1 MTELHEF
8 EAQASVIEECFHCP
22 LPRQHPVHVS
32 PALPDLP
39 YAGTSGWSGSE
50 TSRERA
56 ETADADGTTTERQQA
71 VLRLLRERNVY
82 ADTPGNPVWTGGI
95 GGLTWKELGVLAGMH
110 HGQASGALSVLHKEG
125 RIARLTERRNRCA
138 VYVLPEYVQG
148 RETSPHGGKGPRLTP
163 EEEATL
169 ARAEEALT
177 RTSPILR
184 ADAAVLVRALRRLA

>member
-1 MTELHEF
+1 
-8 EAQASVIEECFHCP
+8 
-22 LPRQHPVHVS
+22 
-32 PALPDLP
+32 
-39 YAGTSGWSGSE
+39 
-50 TSRERA
+50 
-56 ETADADGTTTERQQA
+56 
-71 VLRLLRERNVY
+71 
-82 ADTPGNPVWTGGI
+82 
-95 GGLTWKELGVLAGMH
+95 MH